1 MELCKLKLS
10 KGSWLA
16 LLLACTTLGNLS
28 AQQAGSFLTP
38 LPDQLAT
45 SKTSRI
51 LLNGQWNF
59 KVANTKSVAIQVPGE
74 WEMQGQHVAAGETAV
89 YERSFEMPD
98 DWEGNPVYIR
108 FDGVSSH
115 ALVKVNDQ
123 VVGEH
128 EGGFVAFQVDL
139 NGKVN
144 KGKNKLTVEVQ
155 ANTLSDILS
164 CVSQYAAHTVGGI
177 LRKATLF
184 TVPKV
189 HISDAAV
196 ATDFD
201 SKYVHATLKLAGLV
215 QNSSNQQQ
223 QVQLRYVLR
232 DADGKTVLQ
241 KSSDKI
247 QLGVGSHKRIESLLA
262 VKKPMHWSAETPY
275 LYLLETDLIVNGEA
289 VQMNKQKVG
298 FREIEIVKNQLLVN
312 GKPIKL
318 RGVNR
323 HAVHPLNGR
332 ASNPEINRQ
341 DVLLFKQ
348 ANVNYIRTSH
358 YPPSE
363 EFLNAADELGM
374 YVESEAALSWIQ
386 HHASPI
392 WRKWDYKDKRFLP
405 VMLGANI
412 DNVLSNRQHPS
423 ILFWSLGNES
433 HWSPLWA
440 EINQHVKTLDPTR
453 PTSFHDQTWGGFNN
467 GGSKADIANYHYP
480 GINGPLATDTMKRPT
495 LFGEYA
501 HLSTYNRRELLTDP
515 GIRDA
520 YNAPLVT
527 FVDSI
532 YEYSANLGGA
542 IWSGIDDTFH
552 LPDGRIV
559 GYGPWGPI
567 DGWRRPKPEYFGMK
581 KAYSPIKIGKPVI
594 KGSKVVIDIE
604 NRYDFL
610 SLDQIKF
617 LAIVDGKQFPF
628 KAAIGPRNGGQVTMP
643 IPTGY
648 SSLQII
654 ATDNQGNEVENEL
667 FQKDRKNQEQFLA
680 TALQLKQD
688 SAYIY
693 VKQGNLD
700 YTFSRT
706 YGKLVAVRKDG
717 ELILSKGP
725 TIALI
730 EANAEDGEKPNVAGE
745 TYQNNIAP
753 LKQYEQYILFAD
765 AVEAIDSA
773 DSISVSMNLTYQNGK
788 GKQKFVFLKN
798 GLLRVEY
805 EMFYQREKEMNLYQS
820 GLMME
825 LPLSYHKLAWSR
837 RGVFSTYPENHIG
850 RNEGEAALNAIPLY
864 EVEEHGKPQAK
875 DWKDDANSLGS
886 NDFRSTKANIHW
898 ASINGPGAKVTVLSN
913 GQQHSRAW
921 KQDQHIQW
929 LVADY
934 SNNGSEP
941 FYGSPHSYGR
951 KKIKKGDKLSGQV
964 ILKID

>member
-1 MELCKLKLS
+1 MELCKFKLS

-16 LLLACTTLGNLS
+16 LLLACSSIGNLS
-28 AQQAGSFLTP
+28 AQQAASFLTP

-59 KVANTKSVAIQVPGE
+59 NVANTKPVVIQVPGE

-89 YERSFEMPD
+89 YERSFDVPD

-123 VVGEH
+123 LVGEH

-139 NGKVN
+139 TGKVN

-155 ANTLSDILS
+155 ANTISDILS
-164 CVSQYAAHTVGGI
+164 CVSQYAVHTVGGI

-189 HISDAAV
+189 HISDAEV

-215 QNSSNQQQ
+215 RNSSNQKQ

-247 QLGVGSHKRIESLLA
+247 QLGVGNHKQIESLLA
-262 VKKPMHWSAETPY
+262 VKKPKQWSAETPY
-275 LYLLETDLIVNGEA
+275 LYVLETALIVDGKA
-289 VQMNKQKVG
+289 IQSNKQKVG
-298 FREIEIVKNQLLVN
+298 FREIEVVKNQLMVN
-312 GKPIKL
+312 GKPVKL

-332 ASNPEINRQ
+332 AADPTIDRQ
-341 DVLLFKQ
+341 DVVLFKQ

-405 VMLGANI
+405 VLLGANI
-412 DNVLSNRQHPS
+412 DNVLSNRNHPS

-440 EINQHVKTLDPTR
+440 EVNTRVKALDPTR

-480 GINGPLATDTMKRPT
+480 GINGPSATDTMKRPT

-515 GIRDA
+515 GIREA

-527 FVDSI
+527 FVDCI
-532 YEYSANLGGA
+532 YKHSANLGGA

-581 KAYSPIKIGKPVI
+581 KAYSPIRIGTPQLK
-594 KGSKVVIDIE
+594 KGKVVVTIE

-610 SLDQIKF
+610 SLDQLK
-617 LAIVDGKQFPF
+617 LVAIVDGKEVPF
-628 KAAIGPRNGGQVTMP
+628 RAAIEPRTSGEVILP
-643 IPTGY
+643 IQAEY
-648 SSLQII
+648 RSLRII
-654 ATDNQGNEVENEL
+654 AMDNQQNEVENEL
-667 FQKDRKNQEQFLA
+667 FEKVVKNQEKFSA
-680 TALQLKQD
+680 TELQLKQD

-693 VKQGNLD
+693 VKQGNVD

-706 YGKLVAVRKDG
+706 YGKLLAVRKNG
-717 ELILSKGP
+717 ELILTKGP
-725 TIALI
+725 AVALI
-730 EANAEDGEKPNVAGE
+730 EANAEDGGKPNVAGE

-753 LKQYEQYILFAD
+753 LKQYEQYTLFAD
-765 AVEAIDSA
+765 AIEASQTG
-773 DSISVSMNLTYQNGK
+773 DSISVRMDLRYQNGT

-805 EMFYQREKEMNLYQS
+805 EMVYQHGQEMDLYQA
-820 GLMME
+820 GLMLE
-825 LPLSYHKLAWSR
+825 LPLSYDKLAWSR
-837 RGVFSTYPENHIG
+837 KGSFSTYPANHIG
-850 RNEGEAALNAIPLY
+850 RNEGEAVLHAVPLY

-875 DWKDDANSLGS
+875 DWKDDANILGS
-886 NDFRSTKANIHW
+886 NDFRSTKGNIYW
-898 ASINGPGAKVTVLSN
+898 ASLRSPTATVKVLSN
-913 GQQHSRAW
+913 GQQHARAW
-921 KQDQHIQW
+921 KQDQQIQW
-929 LVADY
+929 LIADY

-951 KKIKKGDKLSGQV
+951 KKLKKGDKLSGQI
-964 ILKID
+964 ILKIN

>member
-1 MELCKLKLS
+1 MELCKFKLS

-16 LLLACTTLGNLS
+16 LLLACASAGNLS
-28 AQQAGSFLTP
+28 AQQAGPFLTP

-45 SKTSRI
+45 SKTSRM

-59 KVANTKSVAIQVPGE
+59 KVADAKPVTIQVPGE

-89 YERSFEMPD
+89 YERSFDMPD

-123 VVGEH
+123 IVGEH

-139 NGKVN
+139 TGKVN
-144 KGKNKLTVEVQ
+144 KGKNKLTVEIQ
-155 ANTLSDILS
+155 ANTISDILS

-189 HISDAAV
+189 HISDASV

-201 SKYVHATLKLAGLV
+201 SKYVHANLKLVGMV

-232 DADGKTVLQ
+232 DTDGKTVLE

-247 QLGVGSHKRIESLLA
+247 QLGVASHKPIESLLA

-275 LYLLETDLIVNGEA
+275 LYVLETALIVDGKTIQTNR
-289 VQMNKQKVG
+289 QKVG
-298 FREIEIVKNQLLVN
+298 FREIEVVKNQLMVN
-312 GKPIKL
+312 GKPVKL

-332 ASNPEINRQ
+332 AADPAIDRQ
-341 DVLLFKQ
+341 DVVLFKQ

-386 HHASPI
+386 HGASPI
-392 WRKWDYKDKRFLP
+392 WRKWDYEDKRFLP

-412 DNVLSNRQHPS
+412 DNVLSNRNHPS

-440 EINQHVKTLDPTR
+440 VVNTRVKALDPTR

-480 GINGPLATDTMKRPT
+480 GINGPAATDTMKRPT

-532 YEYSANLGGA
+532 YKHSSNLGGA

-581 KAYSPIKIGKPVI
+581 KAYSPIKIGAPQLK
-594 KGSKVVIDIE
+594 KGKVVVNIE

-610 SLDQIKF
+610 SLDQLK
-617 LAIVDGKQFPF
+617 LVAIVDGKKVPF
-628 KAAIGPRNGGQVTMP
+628 RAAIGPRTTGEVVLP
-643 IPTGY
+643 IKADYG
-648 SSLQII
+648 SLRII
-654 ATDNQGNEVENEL
+654 AMDNQQNEVENEL
-667 FQKDRKNQEQFLA
+667 FEKAAQNQEKFLI
-680 TALQLKQD
+680 TELQLKQD

-693 VKQGNLD
+693 VKQGNVD

-706 YGKLVAVRKDG
+706 YGKLLAVRKDG
-717 ELILSKGP
+717 ELILTKGP
-725 TIALI
+725 ALALI
-730 EANAEDGEKPNVAGE
+730 ESNAEDGGKPNVAGE

-753 LKQYEQYILFAD
+753 LKQYEQYTLFAD
-765 AVEAIDSA
+765 AAEASQTG
-773 DSISVSMNLTYQNGK
+773 DSISVRMDLRYQNGT

-805 EMFYQREKEMNLYQS
+805 EMVYQQGQEMDPYQA
-820 GLMME
+820 GLMLE
-825 LPLSYHKLAWSR
+825 LPLSFDKLAWSR
-837 RGVFSTYPENHIG
+837 NGSFSTYPANHIG
-850 RNEGEAALNAIPLY
+850 RNEGEAVLHATPLY
-864 EVEEHGKPQAK
+864 EVEKHGKPQAK
-875 DWKDDANSLGS
+875 DWKDDANILGS
-886 NDFRSTKANIHW
+886 NDFRSTKGNIYW
-898 ASINGPGAKVTVLSN
+898 ASLRSPAAAVKVLSN
-913 GQQHSRAW
+913 GQQHARAW

-929 LVADY
+929 LIADY

-951 KKIKKGDKLSGQV
+951 KKIKKGDKLSGQI
-964 ILKID
+964 ILKIN

>member
-1 MELCKLKLS
+1 MELCKLRFSAGK
-10 KGSWLA
+10 WLV
-16 LLLACTTLGNLS
+16 LLFACSSLGDLN
-28 AQQAGSFLTP
+28 AQQGGQFLTP
-38 LPDQLAT
+38 FPTHLSD
-45 SKTSRI
+45 SKTSQI

-59 KVANTKSVAIQVPGE
+59 RVANAPVVTIQVPGE
-74 WEMQGQHVAAGETAV
+74 WEMQGQHVAAGETAI
-89 YERSFEMPD
+89 YERLFDLPD

-115 ALVKVNDQ
+115 ARVKVNNQ
-123 VVGEH
+123 PVGGH

-139 NGKVN
+139 TGKV
-144 KGKNKLTVEVQ
+144 KPGKNKLTVEIQ
-155 ANTLSDILS
+155 ANTISDILS

-184 TVPKV
+184 TVPKM
-189 HISDAAV
+189 HIADALV
-196 ATDFD
+196 ETDFD
-201 SKYVHATLKLAGLV
+201 AKYVNADLKLAAVL
-215 QNSSNQQQ
+215 QNGSNQPQEA
-223 QVQLRYVLR
+223 QLRYSLKDR
-232 DADGKTVLQ
+232 SGKVVLQ
-241 KSSDKI
+241 KSSEKFR
-247 QLGVGSHKRIESLLA
+247 LVAGSTEKIESRLNI
-262 VKKPMHWSAETPY
+262 KKPMQWSAETPY
-275 LYLLETDLIVNGEA
+275 LYELETDLIVEGKA
-289 VQMNKQKVG
+289 LQTNKQKIG
-298 FREIEIVKNQLLVN
+298 FREIEVVNNQLLVN
-312 GKPIKL
+312 GKPVKL

-332 ASNPEINRQ
+332 ASDPEIDRQ
-341 DVLLFKQ
+341 DVALFKQ

-392 WRKWDYKDKRFLP
+392 WRQWDYKDKRFLP

-412 DNVLSNRQHPS
+412 DNVLSNRKHPS

-440 EINQHVKTLDPTR
+440 EINQRVKALDTTR

-480 GINGPLATDTMKRPT
+480 GINGPSATDTMKRPT

-515 GIRDA
+515 GVRDA
-520 YNAPLVT
+520 YNAPLVA

-532 YEYSANLGGA
+532 YQHAANLGGA

-581 KAYSPIKIGKPVI
+581 KAYSPIKIGKPIIKDGKVI
-594 KGSKVVIDIE
+594 INIE

-610 SLDQIKF
+610 ALDQLK
-617 LAIVDGKQFPF
+617 LVAIVDGKQIPF
-628 KAAIGPRNGGQVTMP
+628 KAAIKPRSIGAVTLP
-643 IPTGY
+643 IEADYTT
-648 SSLQII
+648 LQII
-654 ATDNQGNEVENEL
+654 AQDNQDNEIENEL
-667 FQKDRKNQEQFLA
+667 FQQNQKHQEEFLA
-680 TALQLKQD
+680 TDLQLQQD

-693 VKQGNLD
+693 VKQGDLH
-700 YTFSRT
+700 YTFSRI
-706 YGKLVAVRKDG
+706 YGKLVVVRKNG
-717 ELILSKGP
+717 ELILTKGP
-725 TIALI
+725 TVALI
-730 EANAEDGEKPNVAGE
+730 EANSEDGGKPNVAGE

-753 LKQYEQYILFAD
+753 LKQYEQYTLFANN
-765 AVEAIDSA
+765 AEAMDLG
-773 DSISVSMNLTYQNGK
+773 DSISVQMDLTYQNGT
-788 GKQKFVFLKN
+788 GNQKFVFLNN
-798 GLLRVEY
+798 GLLRVQY
-805 EMFYQREKEMNLYQS
+805 EMTYKQGKEIDLYQS

-825 LPLSYHKLAWSR
+825 LPLSYDKLAWSR
-837 RGVFSTYPENHIG
+837 KGAFSTYPANHIG
-850 RNEGEAALNAIPLY
+850 RNAGETSLHGASLY
-864 EVEEHGKPQAK
+864 EVEAHGKPQAK
-875 DWKDDANSLGS
+875 DWKDDANILGS
-886 NDFRSTKANIHW
+886 NDFRSTKGNIYW
-898 ASINGPGAKVTVLSN
+898 ASLSAPDAKVTVLSN

-929 LVADY
+929 LIADY

-951 KKIKKGDKLSGQV
+951 KKLKKGDKLSGQI
-964 ILKID
+964 ILKIK

>member
-1 MELCKLKLS
+1 MELCKFKLS

-16 LLLACTTLGNLS
+16 LLLACSSLGNLS
-28 AQQAGSFLTP
+28 AQQAGPFLTP
-38 LPDQLAT
+38 MPDQLAT

-59 KVANTKSVAIQVPGE
+59 RAANTKPVAIQVPGE

-89 YERSFEMPD
+89 YERLFDVPD

-139 NGKVN
+139 TGKVN
-144 KGKNKLTVEVQ
+144 KGKNKLTVEIQ
-155 ANTLSDILS
+155 ANTISDILS
-164 CVSQYAAHTVGGI
+164 CVSQYAVHTVGGI

-189 HISDAAV
+189 HISDAVV

-201 SKYVHATLKLAGLV
+201 SKYVHAALKLAGLV

-223 QVQLRYVLR
+223 QVQLHYVLR
-232 DADGKTVLQ
+232 DADGKTVLE

-247 QLGVGSHKRIESLLA
+247 QLGVGSHKQIESLLA

-275 LYLLETDLIVNGEA
+275 LYVLETALIADGKA
-289 VQMNKQKVG
+289 IQTNKQKVG
-298 FREIEIVKNQLLVN
+298 FREIEVVKNQLMVN
-312 GKPIKL
+312 GKPVKL

-332 ASNPEINRQ
+332 ASDPAIDRQ
-341 DVLLFKQ
+341 DVVLFKQ

-386 HHASPI
+386 HGASPI

-412 DNVLSNRQHPS
+412 DNVLSNRNHPS

-440 EINQHVKTLDPTR
+440 EVNTRVKALDPTR

-480 GINGPLATDTMKRPT
+480 GIDGPAATDTMKRPT

-527 FVDSI
+527 FVDAI
-532 YEYSANLGGA
+532 YKHSANLGGA

-581 KAYSPIKIGKPVI
+581 KAYSPVRIGTPQLKN
-594 KGSKVVIDIE
+594 GKVVVNIE

-610 SLDQIKF
+610 SLDQLK
-617 LAIVDGKQFPF
+617 LVAIVDGKEVPF
-628 KAAIGPRNGGQVTMP
+628 RAAIGPRTSSEVVLP
-643 IPTGY
+643 IQADYG
-648 SSLQII
+648 SLRII
-654 ATDNQGNEVENEL
+654 AMDNQQNEVENEL
-667 FQKDRKNQEQFLA
+667 FEKVAKNQEKFSA
-680 TALQLKQD
+680 TELQLKQD

-693 VKQGNLD
+693 VKQGNVN

-706 YGKLVAVRKDG
+706 YGKLLAVRKDG
-717 ELILSKGP
+717 ELILTKGP
-725 TIALI
+725 ALALI
-730 EANAEDGEKPNVAGE
+730 EANAEDGGKPNVAGE

-753 LKQYEQYILFAD
+753 LKQYEQYTLFAD
-765 AVEAIDSA
+765 AAEASQTG
-773 DSISVSMNLTYQNGK
+773 DSISVHFDLRYQQGT

-805 EMFYQREKEMNLYQS
+805 EMVYQQGQEMNLYQA
-820 GLMME
+820 GLMLE
-825 LPLSYHKLAWSR
+825 LPLSYDKLAWSR
-837 RGVFSTYPENHIG
+837 NGSFSTYPANHIG
-850 RNEGEAALNAIPLY
+850 RNEGEAVLYALPLY

-875 DWKDDANSLGS
+875 DWKDDANILGS
-886 NDFRSTKANIHW
+886 NDFRSTKGNIYW
-898 ASINGPGAKVTVLSN
+898 ASLHSPAAAVKVLSN
-913 GQQHSRAW
+913 GQQHARAW

-929 LVADY
+929 LIADY

-951 KKIKKGDKLSGQV
+951 KKLKKGDKLSGQI
-964 ILKID
+964 ILKIN

>member
-1 MELCKLKLS
+1 MELCKVKLS

-16 LLLACTTLGNLS
+16 LLLACSSLGNLS
-28 AQQAGSFLTP
+28 AQQGGQFLTP
-38 LPDQLAT
+38 LPDQLVMT
-45 SKTSRI
+45 KTSRI
-51 LLNGQWNF
+51 PLNGQWNF
-59 KVANTKSVAIQVPGE
+59 KVADAKPVAIQVPGE
-74 WEMQGQHVAAGETAV
+74 WEMQGQHVAPGETAV
-89 YERSFEMPD
+89 YERSFDMPD

-123 VVGEH
+123 LVGEH

-139 NGKVN
+139 TGKVK
-144 KGKNKLTVEVQ
+144 KGKNKLTVEIQ
-155 ANTLSDILS
+155 ANTISDILS

-189 HISDAAV
+189 HISDAQAV
-196 ATDFD
+196 TDFD
-201 SKYVHATLKLAGLV
+201 SKYIHATLKLAGLV
-215 QNSSNQQQ
+215 QNSSNQKQ
-223 QVQLRYVLR
+223 QVSLRYVLK
-232 DADGKTVLQ
+232 DSNGKIVVE
-241 KSSDKI
+241 KSSDQI
-247 QLGVGSHKRIESLLA
+247 QLGGGSHKQIESLLT

-275 LYLLETDLIVNGEA
+275 LYVLETALMVDGKT
-289 VQMNKQKVG
+289 VQINIQKVG
-298 FREIEIVKNQLLVN
+298 FREIEVLKNQLMVN
-312 GKPIKL
+312 GKPVKL
-318 RGVNR
+318 KGVNR

-332 ASNPEINRQ
+332 ASDPAIDRQ
-341 DVLLFKQ
+341 DVVLFKQ

-412 DNVLSNRQHPS
+412 DNVLGNRNHPS

-440 EINQHVKTLDPTR
+440 EVNARVKALDPTR

-480 GINGPLATDTMKRPT
+480 GINGPKATDTMTRPT

-515 GIRDA
+515 GIREA

-532 YEYSANLGGA
+532 YKHSANLGGA
-542 IWSGIDDTFH
+542 IWSGIDDSFH

-581 KAYSPIKIGKPVI
+581 KAFSPVKISTPKLKDG
-594 KGSKVVIDIE
+594 KVVVAIE

-610 SLDQIKF
+610 SLDQLNLF
-617 LAIVDGKQFPF
+617 AIVDGKQIPF
-628 KAAIGPRNGGQVTMP
+628 KAPIKPRTSGEVILP
-643 IPTGY
+643 IQADY
-648 SSLQII
+648 SSLRII
-654 ATDNQGNEVENEL
+654 AMDNQQNEVENEL
-667 FQKDRKNQEQFLA
+667 FEKVAKCQEKFSA
-680 TALQLKQD
+680 TELQLKQD

-693 VKQGNLD
+693 VKQGMVD

-706 YGKLVAVRKDG
+706 YGKLLAVRKNG
-717 ELILSKGP
+717 ELILTKGP
-725 TIALI
+725 SVALI
-730 EANAEDGEKPNVAGE
+730 ESNAEDGGKPNVAGE

-753 LKQYEQYILFAD
+753 LKQYEQYTLFAN
-765 AVEAIDSA
+765 AIEAKQAGD
-773 DSISVSMNLTYQNGK
+773 SVSVVVDLTYQNGT
-788 GKQKFVFLKN
+788 GKQKFIFLKN

-805 EMFYQREKEMNLYQS
+805 EMNYQQGKEMDLYQS

-825 LPLSYHKLAWSR
+825 LPLSYGNLAWAR
-837 RGVFSTYPENHIG
+837 NGTFSTYPANHIG
-850 RNEGEAALNAIPLY
+850 RNEGEATLHAAALY

-875 DWKDDANSLGS
+875 DWKDDANILGS
-886 NDFRSTKANIHW
+886 NDFRSTKINIYW
-898 ASINGPGAKVTVLSN
+898 ASLKSPMAEIKVISN
-913 GQQHSRAW
+913 GHQHTRAW

-929 LVADY
+929 LIADY

-951 KKIKKGDKLSGQV
+951 KKLKKGDKLSGQI
-964 ILKID
+964 ILKIK

>member
-10 KGSWLA
+10 KGRWLA
-16 LLLACTTLGNLS
+16 LLLACSTLRHVS
-28 AQQAGSFLTP
+28 AQQQLLTP
-38 LPDQLAT
+38 IPDQLIN
-45 SKTSRI
+45 SKTSSL

-59 KVANTKSVAIQVPGE
+59 SVADSGPVAIRVPGE
-74 WEMQGQHVAAGETAV
+74 WEMQGQHVATGETAI
-89 YERSFEMPD
+89 YERTFDLPEEWVD
-98 DWEGNPVYIR
+98 NPVYIR

-115 ALVKVNDQ
+115 ARVKINDQ

-139 NGKVN
+139 TGKVK
-144 KGKNKLTVEVQ
+144 KGKNKLTVEIQ
-155 ANTLSDILS
+155 ANTISDILS
-164 CVSQYAAHTVGGI
+164 CVSQYAVHTVGGI
-177 LRKATLF
+177 LRKTTLF

-189 HISDAAV
+189 HISGAIAE
-196 ATDFD
+196 TDFD
-201 SKYVHATLKLAGLV
+201 ANYVNAQLKLKGQVENGSAKK
-215 QNSSNQQQ
+215 QQI
-223 QVQLRYVLR
+223 QLRYSLKDQR
-232 DADGKTVLQ
+232 GKLVLQ
-241 KSSDKI
+241 KSSGQV
-247 QLGVGSHKRIESLLA
+247 QLEVGSTRVIESQLN
-262 VKKPMHWSAETPY
+262 VKKPMQWSAETPY
-275 LYLLETDLIVNGEA
+275 LYVMETDLIVEGKV
-289 VQMNKQKVG
+289 VQTNKQKVG
-298 FREIEIVKNQLLVN
+298 FREIEIVNNQLLVN
-312 GKPIKL
+312 GKPVKL

-332 ASNPEINRQ
+332 ASDPEIDRQ
-341 DVLLFKQ
+341 DVVLFKQ

-392 WRKWDYKDKRFLP
+392 WRKWDYKDTRFLP
-405 VMLGANI
+405 IMLSANI
-412 DNVLSNRQHPS
+412 DNVLTNRKHPS

-440 EINQHVKTLDPTR
+440 EINQRVKALDPTR

-480 GINGPLATDTMKRPT
+480 GINGPSATDTMKRPT

-532 YEYSANLGGA
+532 YRHAGNLGGA

-581 KAYSPIKIGKPVI
+581 KAYSPIKIGKPVL
-594 KGSKVVIDIE
+594 KDGKLVVNIE

-610 SLDQIKF
+610 SLDQLK
-617 LAIVDGKQFPF
+617 LVAIVDGKQFPF
-628 KAAIGPRNGGQVTMP
+628 KGAIGPRKHGHVVLP
-643 IPTGY
+643 VPTEY

-654 ATDNQGNEVENEL
+654 VRDKRDNEIENEL
-667 FQKDRKNQEQFLA
+667 FLAERKNQEEFLA
-680 TALQLKQD
+680 TDLQLKQD

-693 VKQGNLD
+693 VKQGNLN

-706 YGKLVAVRKDG
+706 YGKLVAVRKNG
-717 ELILSKGP
+717 KLILTKGP
-725 TIALI
+725 AVALI
-730 EANAEDGEKPNVAGE
+730 EASTEDGGKPNVAGE

-753 LKQYEQYILFAD
+753 LKQYEQYTLFAD
-765 AVEAIDSA
+765 AVQATDSG
-773 DSISVSMNLTYQNGK
+773 DSISVNMDLTYQNGI
-788 GKQKFVFLKN
+788 GKQKFIFLKN

-805 EMFYQREKEMNLYQS
+805 DMCYQRGQEMDLYQS

-825 LPLSYHKLAWSR
+825 LPLSYDKLAWSR
-837 RGVFSTYPENHIG
+837 KGAFSTYPENHIG
-850 RNEGEAALNAIPLY
+850 RNEGEASMNAVTLY
-864 EVEEHGKPQAK
+864 DVEEQGKPQAR

-886 NDFRSTKANIHW
+886 NDFRSTKGNIHW
-898 ASINGPGAKVTVLSN
+898 ASLSGPDAKVTVLSN

-951 KKIKKGDKLSGQV
+951 KKIKKGDKLSGQIV
-964 ILKID
+964 LKIN